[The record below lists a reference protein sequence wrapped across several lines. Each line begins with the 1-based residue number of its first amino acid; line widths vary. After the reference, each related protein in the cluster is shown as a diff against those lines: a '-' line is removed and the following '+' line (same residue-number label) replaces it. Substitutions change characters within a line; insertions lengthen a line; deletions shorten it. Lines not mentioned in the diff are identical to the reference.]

1 MKNILNKVKGFLFGE
16 EERETKVVTEAP
28 GIVEQPDVTEEVEQ
42 PKAICCADGKCKNS
56 EQPKVE
62 EVVEKTDFQLFAEEV
77 EGIVADRK
85 VRPSKYIDG
94 DFDKIKEDLATA
106 EILFYDDR
114 EVAEANLLKI
124 AARIYLLLNVQ

>member
-1 MKNILNKVKGFLFGE
+1 MKNILNKVKGFLFGKE
-16 EERETKVVTEAP
+16 EFEVTPETPSITQ
-28 GIVEQPDVTEEVEQ
+28 QPKATEEIEQ
-42 PKAICCADGKCKNS
+42 PKAICCADCKSKSS

-62 EVVEKTDFQLFAEEV
+62 EVVEKTDFQIFADEV
-77 EGIVADRK
+77 EGIVTDRK
-85 VRPSKYIDG
+85 VRPSKYIDS